1 MTLTR
6 FVTKSAFRNKRRSI
20 LTVVS
25 ITFSLVLLTL
35 MMTVWHKWYIEK
47 ADPGSNSAQR
57 LITRHRVSLTQTLPI
72 YYREKMRAVPGVA
85 AVAPSQWF
93 GGLYKDNKPENF
105 FAQFATDPDEIFKV
119 MTDFKIPDDQLA
131 AWQKDQ
137 AGAVV
142 DSELAKKFGWKV
154 GDRIMIQGTIFPTT
168 LELTIR
174 GIFTAPTPSITVYFN
189 RKYLEEAVG
198 FFKGTSGTFNI
209 LADSPDNVPKVA
221 EGIDA
226 LFRNS
231 PQPTKTESEKAF
243 QLSFIN
249 SIGNVK
255 AFILSIC
262 LAVVFATLLVSANT
276 MAMSIRERTREVA
289 VLKTLG
295 FTRQVILRL
304 YIGEAV
310 TVTMLGGILGCLL
323 AAALI
328 AGIKNVPGMGFFF
341 LGMQVT
347 FSTYV
352 LAIVISALVGFISAI
367 VPAYHAAKI
376 GIVDGLRHIG

>member
-6 FVTKSAFRNKRRSI
+6 FVTKSAFRNKRRSV

-35 MMTVWHKWYIEK
+35 MMTVWQNWYLDK
-47 ADPGSNSAQR
+47 GSAESAQR
-57 LITRHRVSLTQTLPI
+57 LITRHRVSLTQSLPI
-72 YYREKMRAVPGVA
+72 YYREKMRTVPGVV
-85 AVAPSQWF
+85 AVAPTQWF
-93 GGLYKDNKPENF
+93 GGIYKDEKPENF
-105 FAQFATDPDEIFKV
+105 FAQFGTDPSEIFKV
-119 MTDFKIPDDQLA
+119 VTDFKIPDDQLA

-142 DSELAKKFGWKV
+142 DSELAKKFGWKL
-154 GDRIMIQGTIFPTT
+154 GDRIIIKGTIYPMN
-168 LELTIR
+168 LELTVR
-174 GIFTAPTPSITVYFN
+174 GIFTAPEPTITVYFN
-189 RKYLEEAVG
+189 QKYVEEAVA
-198 FFKGTSGTFNI
+198 FAKGKTGTFNI
-209 LADSPDNVPKVA
+209 LADSPADVSRVA
-221 EGIDA
+221 ADVDA
-226 LFRNS
+226 MFRNS
-231 PQPTKTESEKAF
+231 PEPTKTESEKAF

-262 LAVVFATLLVSANT
+262 MAVVFATLLVSANT

-295 FTRQVILRL
+295 FTRQTILGL

-310 TVTMLGGILGCLL
+310 TVALMGGVLGCLL
-323 AAALI
+323 AVGLVTAMVHA
-328 AGIKNVPGMGFFF
+328 PGMGFFF
-341 LGMQVT
+341 AGMKVT
-347 FSTYV
+347 LPTLA
-352 LAIVISALVGFISAI
+352 LAILVSALVGLISAI

>member
-6 FVTKSAFRNKRRSI
+6 FVTKSAFRNKRRSV

-35 MMTVWHKWYIEK
+35 MMTVWHSWYVDK
-47 ADPGSNSAQR
+47 GSSESAQR
-57 LITRHRVSLTQTLPI
+57 LITRHRVSLTQALPI
-72 YYREKMRAVPGVA
+72 YYREKMRAVPGVV
-85 AVAPSQWF
+85 AVSPTQWF
-93 GGLYKDNKPENF
+93 GGLYKDEKPENF

-119 MTDFKIPDDQLA
+119 VTDFKIPDDQLA
-131 AWQKDQ
+131 AWQHDQ

-142 DSELAKKFGWKV
+142 DSELAKKFGWKI
-154 GDRIMIQGTIFPTT
+154 GDRIIVKGTIFPVN
-168 LELTIR
+168 LELNIR
-174 GIFTAPTPSITVYFN
+174 GIFTAPQPTITLYFN
-189 RKYLEEAVG
+189 RKYLDEAVPS
-198 FFKGTSGTFNI
+198 FKGQSGTFNI
-209 LADSPDNVPKVA
+209 LADSPENVPKVA
-221 EGIDA
+221 AAVDA
-226 LFRNS
+226 MFRNS

-262 LAVVFATLLVSANT
+262 MAVVFATLLVSANT

-295 FTRQVILRL
+295 FTRQTILGL
-304 YIGEAV
+304 YIGESV
-310 TVTMLGGILGCLL
+310 TVSLIGGVLGCLFAVGL
-323 AAALI
+323 VWVMAHA
-328 AGIKNVPGMGFFF
+328 PGMGFFF
-341 LGMQVT
+341 VGIKVT
-347 FSTYV
+347 LSTYV
-352 LAIVISALVGFISAI
+352 LAIVVSALVGLLSAI

-376 GIVDGLRHIG
+376 GIVEGLRYVG